1 MKRCPE
7 CRKDY
12 LDDSLLY
19 CLDDGT
25 ALVQGTVGD
34 EPATAILSGDAITG
48 DDRTR
53 EFAGQRTAVGEP
65 SSLRKF
71 VDRRNVLLGAAAVL
85 MVVIGA
91 VGARYLLP
99 KAVFSSSAPVVH
111 FQIDAPPG
119 TQSPRASRV
128 SPDGRNIALVIHF
141 GGRQQIFLRSL
152 ESSELVP
159 LPGAEGD
166 ANGIV
171 MGPPAWSPDSRS
183 IFFGSKGKF
192 RKLDIGGG
200 GLQVLAD
207 IPKDIRS
214 AIYSSWASDGT
225 IYFSGGGKIYTLP
238 SNGGEPTVLL
248 SPDLEKQERSFDIPT
263 ILPDGRH
270 LLVWI
275 ASSNPEVQGSWIVAV
290 DGKRVKRVM
299 NSAEHA
305 VFAQTNEGP
314 HLTFIRSGS
323 IYAQAF
329 DLSSFELTGKEKR
342 IVEKVPTQ
350 GGSSAPPYSV
360 SDSGVLS
367 YYTPTDEA
375 RRFRWVDRSGKTL
388 ETFGR
393 PAAYHRFSLAPD
405 ETRLAFGKSQEDA
418 AGVRDLFVMDL
429 TRGSELKLTFDPG
442 DDRDPRWSPDGKYVT
457 WRARRNGKFQI
468 LRKLASG
475 MGDEELLLESD
486 SPVYGQS
493 WSPDGRLLIY
503 ELTNTDTREDLFVLP
518 LDGDRKPYPYIQT
531 RFDEYGARF
540 SPDGRYV
547 AYFSDESNA
556 IFVQTFPASGEKW
569 QVSVE
574 AAGGGHPEWRAD
586 GREIY
591 YGSAGG
597 LMAVEVSFS
606 GGFKAGIPQQLF
618 TWESVASAASIAFI
632 PNRDGSKFLI
642 GVDEQTL
649 DNRYSVLVN
658 WPELLKR

>member
-25 ALVQGTVGD
+25 PLVQGTVGD
-34 EPATAILSGDAITG
+34 EPATAILSGDVISG

-53 EFAGQRTAVGEP
+53 QFVGQKTAAGEP
-65 SSLRKF
+65 FSIWKF
-71 VDRRNVLLGAAAVL
+71 VDRRNALLGASAVVLVMIGAAV
-85 MVVIGA
+85 A
-91 VGARYLLP
+91 KYLLP
-99 KAVFSSSAPVVH
+99 GAVSSSSAPVVH

-159 LPGAEGD
+159 LPGTEGD
-166 ANGIV
+166 ASGIV

-200 GLQVLAD
+200 GLQVLAE

-214 AIYSSWASDGT
+214 AVYSSWAPDGT
-225 IYFSGGGKIYTLP
+225 IYFSGGGKIFTLP
-238 SNGGEPTVLL
+238 SNGGEPKVLL
-248 SPDLEKQERSFDIPT
+248 TPDPEKQERSLDIPT
-263 ILPDGRH
+263 IMPDGRH

-275 ASSNPEVQGSWIVAV
+275 SSSNPEVQGSWIVSV
-290 DGKRVKRVM
+290 DGERRKRVM
-299 NSAEHA
+299 NSAEQA
-305 VFAQTNEGP
+305 VFAHTNDGP
-314 HLTFIRSGS
+314 YLAFIRGAS

-329 DLSSFELTGKEKR
+329 DLSSFELTGTEKR
-342 IVEKVPTQ
+342 IVETVPA
-350 GGSSAPPYSV
+350 GGTNAPPYSV
-360 SDSGVLS
+360 SDNGVLS
-367 YYTPTDEA
+367 YYTSIEAA
-375 RRFRWVDRSGKTL
+375 RRFRWVDRTGKTL

-393 PAAYHRFSLAPD
+393 PAAYHRFAISPD
-405 ETRLAFGKSQEDA
+405 ETRLAFGKSQGEHE
-418 AGVRDLFVMDL
+418 GNRDLFILDL
-429 TRGSELKLTFDPG
+429 TRGSELRLTSDPG

-457 WRARRNGKFQI
+457 WRARRNGKYQI

-475 MGDEELLLESD
+475 VGDDELLLESE

-518 LDGDRKPYPYIQT
+518 VDGDRKPYPYIQT

-574 AAGGGHPEWRAD
+574 AAGGGHPAWRAD

-597 LMAVEVSFS
+597 LMAVEVSFAS
-606 GGFKAGIPQQLF
+606 GFKAGIPQQLF
-618 TWESVASAASIAFI
+618 TWEGVSSATSMAFQ
-632 PNRDGSKFLI
+632 PNRDGSRFLI

-658 WPELLKR
+658 WQELLDR